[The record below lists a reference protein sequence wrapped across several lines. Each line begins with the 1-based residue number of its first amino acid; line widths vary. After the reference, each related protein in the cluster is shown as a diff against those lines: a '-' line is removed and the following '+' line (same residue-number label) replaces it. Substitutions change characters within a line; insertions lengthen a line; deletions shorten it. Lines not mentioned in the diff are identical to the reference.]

1 MVVVDDNA
9 TPTDPIGDFITA
21 YRRATGLLGM
31 PAIRG
36 PRHPMQRK
44 QATKFLRWCE
54 KHGVDP
60 LLYLADR
67 SAEAKRSGNP
77 LPPIGSLGTVGS
89 LAVHRSVGAARV
101 ETAKVDAL
109 IVEVD
114 GRTVLRQVR
123 PHQERFKSFYS
134 GTEAEETCARLSQ
147 HSGGYNP
154 VSDFCKRCTVTVSCI
169 RWGKK

>member
-1 MVVVDDNA
+1 MAVVDDN
-9 TPTDPIGDFITA
+9 TPPTDLIGDFITA

-36 PRHPMQRK
+36 PRHPVQRK
-44 QATKFLRWCE
+44 QADKFLRWCA
-54 KHGVDP
+54 KYSVDP
-60 LLYLADR
+60 LLYLEDR
-67 SAEAKRSGNP
+67 TAEAKRTGKP
-77 LPPIGSLGTVGS
+77 LPPIGFLGTGVP
-89 LAVHRSVGAARV
+89 LAVHRAVGAARV
-101 ETAKVDAL
+101 ETAKVDAA

-134 GTEAEETCARLSQ
+134 GTDAEETCARLSQ